1 MKIISIDSCT
11 PARTHLI
18 CFIIILILIFP
29 LSVFSWDGMDYDT
42 GNYIEIDDSDIP
54 SIAPGAII
62 QIYDNED
69 SDYHTLEIMSILKAI
84 DETNIEV
91 FDQDTEEYRTF
102 EMEKYQSGKILTD
115 NRIDI

>member
-1 MKIISIDSCT
+1 
-11 PARTHLI
+11 
-18 CFIIILILIFP
+18 
-29 LSVFSWDGMDYDT
+29 MDYDT

-69 SDYHTLEIMSILKAI
+69 SDYHTVEIISFVRAI